1 MPRCHRVDLD
11 LAHVVH
17 PARGPDHGAG
27 EHVRVATQP
36 LGRRRHDQV
45 GAELDGP
52 AEVGRSERVVD
63 DQLGARAM
71 GALGQGRD
79 VGDDGGRVGDGLD
92 VQQPGAGERR
102 LHGGQ
107 IARIDVIGPDAEARE
122 DPVEELARA
131 AVDGA
136 RSDDAVT
143 GPKRRRECG
152 VDGRHARAEGEAGVG
167 ALELGDGRRHGRRC
181 RVAEARVG
189 VAVAGR
195 RELGQ
200 LRRVVGGEGRTLID
214 GHGRAR
220 AAPSSGSAWRPGW
233 RDWRSPGAADDAGRP
248 WRASYAAK
256 VIGPEAGSSSAVALG
271 VDRLPT
277 RIMLSP
283 QEGAHRALECPV
295 FGRLVQ
301 EALCAGGRSA
311 RGRASGSTLRSVR
324 PSLPRGP
331 GRLGRSGSAT
341 GPIGPAPRAQG
352 VDRGVTQSGQR
363 RVALGEHRR
372 PCMRRARRALRSRRT
387 PRHGGAASPT
397 ARNRG
402 HDLWPR
408 RPDAGDSRP
417 PCLTL
422 AGDACLR
429 DLEDRSPG
437 PGTWPSM
444 LTRFRPAR
452 FAPYMT

>member
-1 MPRCHRVDLD
+1 M
-11 LAHVVH
+11 
-17 PARGPDHGAG
+17 
-27 EHVRVATQP
+27 ATQP

-71 GALGQGRD
+71 GALRQGRD

-92 VQQPGAGERR
+92 VQQPGASERR

-107 IARIDVIGPDAEARE
+107 IARIDVIGPDAEAGE

-181 RVAEARVG
+181 RVAEARIG

-214 GHGRAR
+214 GHGRALLRHLR
-220 AAPSSGSAWRPGW
+220 APRGRE
-233 RDWRSPGAADDAGRP
+233 DGATR
-248 WRASYAAK
+248 
-256 VIGPEAGSSSAVALG
+256 EA
-271 VDRLPT
+271 R
-277 RIMLSP
+277 
-283 QEGAHRALECPV
+283 
-295 FGRLVQ
+295 
-301 EALCAGGRSA
+301 GGR
-311 RGRASGSTLRSVR
+311 
-324 PSLPRGP
+324 
-331 GRLGRSGSAT
+331 
-341 GPIGPAPRAQG
+341 
-352 VDRGVTQSGQR
+352 
-363 RVALGEHRR
+363 
-372 PCMRRARRALRSRRT
+372 
-387 PRHGGAASPT
+387 
-397 ARNRG
+397 
-402 HDLWPR
+402 
-408 RPDAGDSRP
+408 
-417 PCLTL
+417 
-422 AGDACLR
+422 
-429 DLEDRSPG
+429 
-437 PGTWPSM
+437 
-444 LTRFRPAR
+444 
-452 FAPYMT
+452 